1 MLDGGIQHLPILSK
15 GVIVLAG
22 LLVVAIAGLVVAG
35 MRTSEV
41 PGARIPD
48 VAPQPPTELVAEGVA
63 ADLIELRWAP
73 SDRAEL
79 YRVQRVDEA
88 GGAVLG
94 SDDVK
99 DGATAFG
106 AKVEEPLTR
115 ACYQV
120 VAVRG
125 PLASGPGAKQC
136 ATSRD
141 GRLPPPT
148 NVQAAE
154 APGGFNVSWTDND
167 QNEHTVLVDG
177 APVGAASPAGVKSVT
192 VPVPAGRHCITVVA
206 RRGQTLSSPPSD
218 PPACVVPTAPPS
230 AAATA
235 GPGPGVRAV
244 PQEAPAAR
252 AGRRRRDGGSGRRR
266 CGWRRG
272 RGRWRRRD
280 RQPDRR
286 AGCCRPGPVRG
297 RDRAAL
303 PGAGLA
309 DTVLQQVRGRA
320 PPTAQ
325 LVPVTQLPQL
335 RFVTG
340 LAIVVPASR
349 PASRPSSSA
358 PPPAPASR
366 PAARRSRQPRPDH
379 GRAARQARSPPRPG
393 PARRI
398 VVTADQVDRVIA
410 VRVQPRSSDHAPMN
424 VAAIIDARSP
434 RESAEASRNLR
445 QAR

>member
-35 MRTSEV
+35 MRTSAV

-48 VAPQPPTELVAEGVA
+48 VAPQPPIELVAEGVA
-63 ADLIELRWAP
+63 ADLIQLRWAP

-125 PLASGPGAKQC
+125 SLASAPGAKQC

-230 AAATA
+230 AAATGA
-235 GPGPGVRAV
+235 GPGPRVRAV

-252 AGRRRRDGGSGRRR
+252 ARRRRRDGSSGRRR
-266 CGWRRG
+266 RGWRRG
-272 RGRWRRRD
+272 RGWRRRRD

-286 AGCCRPGPVRG
+286 AGCCRRW
-297 RDRAAL
+297 
-303 PGAGLA
+303 
-309 DTVLQQVRGRA
+309 
-320 PPTAQ
+320 
-325 LVPVTQLPQL
+325 
-335 RFVTG
+335 
-340 LAIVVPASR
+340 
-349 PASRPSSSA
+349 
-358 PPPAPASR
+358 
-366 PAARRSRQPRPDH
+366 
-379 GRAARQARSPPRPG
+379 ARSWP
-393 PARRI
+393 
-398 VVTADQVDRVIA
+398 
-410 VRVQPRSSDHAPMN
+410 
-424 VAAIIDARSP
+424 
-434 RESAEASRNLR
+434 
-445 QAR
+445 